1 MWPFSQSKPEAREE
15 TRNLEDPKVPLTAA
29 SIFDWGGSSAAGVRV
44 TDETALTVP
53 AVWDAVNFLSST
65 IAKLPIHIY
74 DRTTG
79 AKTRLDVERLLN
91 FAPSDY
97 ESSFEWRKYTFD
109 QVFTYG
115 RSFSII
121 ERNAGNAIV
130 NIVPVDPRE
139 VSVREIPDFST
150 ARKRVEY
157 IHEKSGKAYAHED
170 VIDVAFM
177 RHRDFVSHYGPID
190 TNKDII
196 GLAIAATKYGSKA
209 FQSGG
214 IPPAVLQGPF
224 QSGAS
229 AARASDDVARTMA
242 NLARNGRS
250 VMALPLGHEM
260 KSVGFNPEQM
270 QLVEMKRF
278 LVEEIARIYSLP
290 PTFLQDLTH
299 GTFSNTEQ
307 QDLHF
312 VKHTLSRWVRQ
323 FEQELTFKLF
333 GRRSEVEVKIELD
346 GLLRGDVKTR
356 MEAYATAIQNAIRTP
371 NEVRQLEDMNALDGG
386 DSLMVQG
393 ATVPIAAQVTGFV
406 AGNQETQDD
415 E

>member
-1 MWPFSQSKPEAREE
+1 MGFFDKFRKAES
-15 TRNLEDPKVPLTAA
+15 RNLEDPNVPLSAA
-29 SIFDWGGSSAAGVRV
+29 SLFDWGGTSSSGVRV
-44 TDETALTVP
+44 NEDNALTVP
-53 AVWDAVNFLSST
+53 AIWDAVNFLSST
-65 IAKLPIHIY
+65 IAKLPIHVYSRADGSKARPEI
-74 DRTTG
+74 
-79 AKTRLDVERLLN
+79 ERMLN

-97 ESSFEWRKYTFD
+97 ESSFEWRKYSFD
-109 QVFTYG
+109 QVFTHG
-115 RSFSII
+115 RSYSII
-121 ERNAGNAIV
+121 ERNGGNQVI
-130 NIVPVDPRE
+130 NIIPVDPRE
-139 VSVREIPDFST
+139 MKVREIPDFST
-150 ARKRVEY
+150 ARKVVQY
-157 IHEKSGKAYAHED
+157 IHEKSGKAYPSSD
-170 VIDVAFM
+170 VIDIAFM
-177 RHRDFVSHYGPID
+177 RHRDFVSHYGPIN
-190 TNKDII
+190 TNRDIV

-224 QSGAS
+224 QSGA
-229 AARASDDVARTMA
+229 AASRASDDVARTTA
-242 NLARNGRS
+242 KLARDGRPI
-250 VMALPLGHEM
+250 MALPLGHEL

-270 QLVEMKRF
+270 QLVEIKRF

-333 GRRSEVEVKIELD
+333 GRQADVEVKIELD

-356 MEAYATAIQNAIRTP
+356 MEAHATAIQNAIRTP
-371 NEVRQLEDMNALDGG
+371 NEVRALEDEGPLEGG

-393 ATVPIAAQVTGFV
+393 ATVPIASQLGG
-406 AGNQETQDD
+406 GNDQTE
-415 E
+415 

>member
-1 MWPFSQSKPEAREE
+1 MGVFDFLKRGE
-15 TRNLEDPKVPLTAA
+15 TRNLEDPNVPLSAA
-29 SIFDWGGSSAAGVRV
+29 SLFDWGGTSSSGVRV
-44 TDETALTVP
+44 NEDSALTVP
-53 AVWDAVNFLSST
+53 AIWDAVNFLSST
-65 IAKLPIHIY
+65 IAKLPIHVYSRADGSKARPEI
-74 DRTTG
+74 
-79 AKTRLDVERLLN
+79 ERMLN

-97 ESSFEWRKYTFD
+97 ESSFEWRKYSFD

-115 RSFSII
+115 RSYSVI
-121 ERNAGNAIV
+121 ERNGANQII
-130 NIVPVDPRE
+130 NIIPVDPRE
-139 VSVREIPDFST
+139 MKVREIPDFST
-150 ARKRVEY
+150 ARKVVQY
-157 IHEKSGKAYAHED
+157 IHEKSGKAYSYED
-170 VIDVAFM
+170 VIDIAFM
-177 RHRDFVSHYGPID
+177 RHRDFVSHYGPIN
-190 TNKDII
+190 TNRDIV

-224 QSGAS
+224 QSGA
-229 AARASDDVARTMA
+229 AASRASDDVARTTA
-242 NLARNGRS
+242 KLARDGRPI
-250 VMALPLGHEM
+250 MALPLGHEL

-270 QLVEMKRF
+270 QLVEIKRF

-333 GRRSEVEVKIELD
+333 GRQADVEVKIELD

-356 MEAYATAIQNAIRTP
+356 MEAHATAIQNAIRTP
-371 NEVRQLEDMNALDGG
+371 NEVRALEDEKPMDGG

-393 ATVPIAAQVTGFV
+393 ATVPITAQMGASDADT
-406 AGNQETQDD
+406 E
-415 E
+415 

>member
-1 MWPFSQSKPEAREE
+1 MGFFDRFRKAE
-15 TRNLEDPKVPLTAA
+15 TRNLEDPNVPLSAA
-29 SIFDWGGSSAAGVRV
+29 SLFDWGGTSSSGVRV
-44 TDETALTVP
+44 NEDSALTVP
-53 AVWDAVNFLSST
+53 AIWDAVNFLSST
-65 IAKLPIHIY
+65 IAKLPIHVYSRADGSKARPEI
-74 DRTTG
+74 
-79 AKTRLDVERLLN
+79 ERMLN

-97 ESSFEWRKYTFD
+97 ESSFEWRKYSFD

-115 RSFSII
+115 RSYSII
-121 ERNAGNAIV
+121 ERNGGNQVI
-130 NIVPVDPRE
+130 NIIPVDPRE
-139 VSVREIPDFST
+139 MKVREIPDFST
-150 ARKRVEY
+150 ARKVVQY
-157 IHEKSGKAYAHED
+157 IHEKSGKAYSYED
-170 VIDVAFM
+170 VIDIAFM
-177 RHRDFVSHYGPID
+177 RHRDFVSHYGPIN
-190 TNKDII
+190 TNRDIV

-224 QSGAS
+224 QSGA
-229 AARASDDVARTMA
+229 AASRASDDVARTTA
-242 NLARNGRS
+242 KLARDGRPI
-250 VMALPLGHEM
+250 MALPLGHEL

-270 QLVEMKRF
+270 QLVEIKRF

-290 PTFLQDLTH
+290 PTFLQDLTN

-333 GRRSEVEVKIELD
+333 GRQADVEVKIELD

-356 MEAYATAIQNAIRTP
+356 MEAHATAIQNAIRTP
-371 NEVRQLEDMNALDGG
+371 NEVRALEDERPLDGG

-393 ATVPIAAQVTGFV
+393 ATVPIAAQVGGFD
-406 AGNQETQDD
+406 ADTE
-415 E
+415 